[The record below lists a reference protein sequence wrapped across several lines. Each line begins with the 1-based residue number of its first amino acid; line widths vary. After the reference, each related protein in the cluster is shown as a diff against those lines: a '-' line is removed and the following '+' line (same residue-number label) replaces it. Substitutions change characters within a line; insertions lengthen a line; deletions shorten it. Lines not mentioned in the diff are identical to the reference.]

1 MVYSSTF
8 SSLKYIVIIII
19 NKTYQ
24 INFLMVKLLF
34 STVSYIQLSVFDL

>member
-8 SSLKYIVIIII
+8 SSLKYIVIKII

-24 INFLMVKLLF
+24 INLLMVKLLF